1 MSHHSNVLLH
11 LILRKDGGILCD
23 SRGHNGLYQRGETRM
38 WLRGRINRRC
48 VGGEKQKASAKT
60 KRAFVRDVT
69 GVVFRV
75 APD

>member
-11 LILRKDGGILCD
+11 LILRKDGGILCVWVH

-48 VGGEKQKASAKT
+48 VGGEKAKASAKT

-69 GVVFRV
+69 GVV
-75 APD
+75 